1 MLNLD
6 KTKQREIRN
15 AVIVGISASA
25 STSIWDAVQRR
36 FPDSAIL
43 QGENTELVKA
53 AAGAG
58 LLALAPKKSGL
69 AKDLVV
75 NIALGMVAS
84 GVLSFAAP
92 TVGDFVSGLLAPKNG
107 PTAGYSPRI
116 AAPSLGRSLGSNT
129 QVFSA
134 DIAPVI

>member
-69 AKDLVV
+69 AKDLVE

-107 PTAGYSPRI
+107 PPAGYSPRI
-116 AAPSLGRSLGSNT
+116 AAPSLGRS
-129 QVFSA
+129 
-134 DIAPVI
+134 

>member
-69 AKDLVV
+69 AKDLVE

-107 PTAGYSPRI
+107 PTAGYTPRI
-116 AAPSLGRSLGSNT
+116 ASHGLGRGLGSNT